1 MRALLLSAPLHPS
14 LPTGGGSTARSAPAC
29 LESADPA
36 PTAFVDPV
44 SGRVLPCV
52 ALRSHPEATRGE
64 FVDQISGRILPCVAL
79 NALEKEAAILA
90 RDAVPR
96 DAPPRQVSA
105 ARPARVVV
113 QAPSWA
119 EVAAPAWPRLCSI
132 IVDRAALTP
141 PPPQRQLCTRG
152 RGTPAL
158 SPRLPLLP
166 APVLGWIPVM
176 EDGRLL
182 SLGIRDA
189 RPGDR
194 LSLCRSELSIRGST
208 RSAARL
214 LLMHSRRVCLAR
226 SATKVTA
233 LAPLAPLAP
242 RLPKLPSRPPPLPC
256 AARPTNPPQPPTTPP
271 KIAPVETAMA
281 FVPGAPRQRPT
292 KSSCMVV
299 STPLMEEEAYL
310 LRTTAL
316 LPTATSACSGISPDM
331 VVDVVQH
338 NHRFRLGD
346 IEVAPCFPEDF
357 ILTLAERFQR
367 DLVFEARRNRS
378 SLIAWL
384 WTWNPDMIP
393 RAADFTVLSRPDC
406 IRSRESLPEGAPVE
420 EGKEGPFFP
429 VLIHLDEVKD
439 YTPLP
444 DEDEG
449 SEWPRINRFSDW
461 RLGIKDGESRGRA
474 AAPTASFQSG
484 RRSDEDRNDAG
495 TQRKRGKRGGVR
507 QRLWQ
512 RMRDQTQCRDTAS
525 YNPAPQQRRRHG
537 EATSSAPAAI
547 PAAHMADKAGSVPS
561 LLARAKMALNG
572 KLQPSQE
579 EASHGSKEQHDK
591 QRSEDGISDAQS
603 LSAHQPD
610 EQRSIPNLQKTVFET
625 LELSDA
631 ISSAELQPSRQPR
644 NCPVSPFELG
654 CC

>member
-1 MRALLLSAPLHPS
+1 
-14 LPTGGGSTARSAPAC
+14 
-29 LESADPA
+29 
-36 PTAFVDPV
+36 
-44 SGRVLPCV
+44 
-52 ALRSHPEATRGE
+52 
-64 FVDQISGRILPCVAL
+64 
-79 NALEKEAAILA
+79 
-90 RDAVPR
+90 
-96 DAPPRQVSA
+96 
-105 ARPARVVV
+105 
-113 QAPSWA
+113 
-119 EVAAPAWPRLCSI
+119 
-132 IVDRAALTP
+132 
-141 PPPQRQLCTRG
+141 
-152 RGTPAL
+152 
-158 SPRLPLLP
+158 
-166 APVLGWIPVM
+166 M

-214 LLMHSRRVCLAR
+214 LLMHSRRGSVIAAFVALVVDTNRLNAVTRLFATPAKELATESASAQSVLLVLQPR
-226 SATKVTA
+226 S
-233 LAPLAPLAP
+233 LRSP
-242 RLPKLPSRPPPLPC
+242 RSLLGCRSCPPGLLRCP
-256 AARPTNPPQPPTTPP
+256 ARPTNPPQPPTTPP

-378 SLIAWL
+378 ALIAWL

-461 RLGIKDGESRGRA
+461 RLGVKDGESRGRA